1 MSIKCENGLPY
12 SYISEMV
19 QYKMYYGT
27 LKYNSSENSLSVKDV
42 CCLILPPLTWSV
54 NSSITDDLEWLSRL
68 FKLFRILKSNMSF
81 TLASGPTVSC
91 HDSDENCAPSY
102 LCSVIGCVSGCSDLL
117 LIYRPILMTRMI
129 SKFTAITHVRRYS
142 RGARAAVHVS
152 PCLLPI
158 DRCHRR

>member
-1 MSIKCENGLPY
+1 VSIKCENGLPY

-68 FKLFRILKSNMSF
+68 FKLFRIL
-81 TLASGPTVSC
+81 
-91 HDSDENCAPSY
+91 
-102 LCSVIGCVSGCSDLL
+102 
-117 LIYRPILMTRMI
+117 
-129 SKFTAITHVRRYS
+129 
-142 RGARAAVHVS
+142 
-152 PCLLPI
+152 
-158 DRCHRR
+158 